1 MNNLSALAQKEKGQK
16 MKKLPIS
23 KSVNLTRPT
32 LSVKYFIGLAL
43 AVVMV
48 TAALAFGKKIFAYLA
63 GATQKARGHVE
74 ESGILPGE

>member
-1 MNNLSALAQKEKGQK
+1 

-32 LSVKYFIGLAL
+32 LSVKYFVGLAL
-43 AVVMV
+43 VVVMATV
-48 TAALAFGKKIFAYLA
+48 AIAFGKKIHAYLA
-63 GATQKARGHVE
+63 GATIKARGHIE

>member
-1 MNNLSALAQKEKGQK
+1 

-32 LSVKYFIGLAL
+32 LSVKYLLTFAL
-43 AVVMV
+43 IVVML
-48 TAALAFGKKIFAYLA
+48 TAGVAFGKKIHAYLA
-63 GATQKARGHVE
+63 GITTKARGHIE

>member
-1 MNNLSALAQKEKGQK
+1 

-32 LSVKYFIGLAL
+32 LSVKYFVSFAL
-43 AVVMV
+43 VVVLMTV
-48 TAALAFGKKIFAYLA
+48 GLAFGKKIHAYLA
-63 GATQKARGHVE
+63 GATVKARGHIE

>member
-1 MNNLSALAQKEKGQK
+1 

-32 LSVKYFIGLAL
+32 LSIKYFATFAL
-43 AVVMV
+43 IVVMMTV
-48 TAALAFGKKIFAYLA
+48 GLAFGKKIHAYLA
-63 GATQKARGHVE
+63 GMTVKARGHIE